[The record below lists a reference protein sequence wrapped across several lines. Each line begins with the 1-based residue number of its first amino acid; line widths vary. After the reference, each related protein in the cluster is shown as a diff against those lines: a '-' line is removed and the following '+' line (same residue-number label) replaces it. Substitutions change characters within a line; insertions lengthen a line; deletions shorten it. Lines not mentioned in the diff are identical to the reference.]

1 MSNFYVL
8 KNKLMLKQ
16 STVLKEIVSQN
27 SFKILH
33 FTFIFL
39 HSSYDETW
47 FVLYDL
53 LELILDLSKTTEC

>member
-1 MSNFYVL
+1 
-8 KNKLMLKQ
+8 MLKQ
-16 STVLKEIVSQN
+16 STILKEIVSQD

-47 FVLYDL
+47 FV
-53 LELILDLSKTTEC
+53 